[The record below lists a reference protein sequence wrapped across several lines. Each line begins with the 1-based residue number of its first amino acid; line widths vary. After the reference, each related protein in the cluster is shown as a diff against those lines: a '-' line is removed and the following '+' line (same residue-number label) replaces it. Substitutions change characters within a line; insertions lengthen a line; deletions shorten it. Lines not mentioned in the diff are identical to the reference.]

1 MKKYYVVSYEYEHNY
16 KWHTTINYYTNEA
29 RAKKAYERIK
39 EEVGIYSRAYQEVEL
54 TKEEVEHL
62 LQRVKEYFGEECY
75 ELNNFSEDY
84 FVMCH

>member
-1 MKKYYVVSYEYEHNY
+1 M
-16 KWHTTINYYTNEA
+16 
-29 RAKKAYERIK
+29 
-39 EEVGIYSRAYQEVEL
+39 AYQEIEL
-54 TKEEVEHL
+54 TKEEIEHL